1 MTLAVDIAGFGLMAP
16 GLPSWAEARAILR
29 GDQAWQAADLPLPK
43 PASLNPGEMRRLPAQ
58 VKLAVAVAE
67 AACANAGLAASELPT
82 VFASGQGDLATT
94 DYMCKTLARAPAA
107 LSPTK
112 FHNSVHNAAS
122 GHWSIASACRAAST
136 AVSSEQYSFAAG
148 LFQAAVQA
156 VADDTPVLLVAY
168 DSASAAHGLV
178 GELRPMAQPFAL
190 ALVLTPGG
198 ARLQLNQRAI
208 EDETSCSAAELETLR
223 GQNFIA
229 RSLPLLEALAADA
242 RAVVS
247 LQLSQGQSLD
257 IAVAPQ

>member
-1 MTLAVDIAGFGLMAP
+1 MTVAVEISGISLMAP
-16 GLPSWAEARAILR
+16 GLSSWVTARATLR
-29 GDQAWQAADLPLPK
+29 GEQDWGAEDLPLPK
-43 PASLNPGEMRRLPAQ
+43 PAGLHPGELRRLPAQ

-67 AACANAGLAASELPT
+67 TACADAGLNASDLPT

-94 DYMCKTLARAPAA
+94 DYMCKTLARSPAA
-107 LSPTK
+107 MSPTK

-122 GHWSIASACRAAST
+122 GHWSIASGCRAPST

-178 GELRPMAQPFAL
+178 GELRPMAQPFAT
-190 ALVLTPGG
+190 AMVLSPGG
-198 ARLQLNQRAI
+198 SRLMLDTQAGVA
-208 EDETSCSAAELETLR
+208 ESACQSASLEPLR

-229 RSLPLLEALAADA
+229 RSLPLLEALALERPADLA
-242 RAVVS
+242 MS
-247 LQLSQGQSLD
+247 LSSGLSLRLR
-257 IAVAPQ
+257 VAAP

>member
-1 MTLAVDIAGFGLMAP
+1 MSVAVDIAGISLMAP
-16 GLPSWAEARAILR
+16 GLNGWEASQAVLR
-29 GDQAWQAADLPLPK
+29 GEQEFEAADLSPPK
-43 PASLNPGEMRRLPAQ
+43 PASLPPGELRRLPAQ

-67 AACANAGLAASELPT
+67 AACADAGMNPSVLPT

-107 LSPTK
+107 MSPTK

-122 GHWSIASACRAAST
+122 GHWSIASGCRAPST

-178 GELRPMAQPFAL
+178 GELRPMAHPFAL
-190 ALVLTPGG
+190 AMVLAPGG
-198 ARLQLNQRAI
+198 SQLLLNAQAG
-208 EDETSCSAAELETLR
+208 AAESACQSAGLESLR
-223 GQNFIA
+223 SHNFIA
-229 RSLPLLEALAADA
+229 RCLPLLEALARKQAADLALPLSSGLSLAA
-242 RAVVS
+242 RIS
-247 LQLSQGQSLD
+247 
-257 IAVAPQ
+257 AP